1 MLQTSANITSNMN
14 AHASSTAQ
22 RGGGSFQDRKL
33 QEKLVALSVDDR
45 MTSGWNIYLSD
56 HLFDLS
62 ICLYSLSAY
71 LSVCLSMYHYV
82 SVYVLIY
89 LILSHLISSHLIASH
104 LISSHLILSI

>member
-45 MTSGWNIYLSD
+45 MTSGWNIHLSD
-56 HLFDLS
+56 HPFLS
-62 ICLYSLSAY
+62 VYLSNYIFFFLSAY

-82 SVYVLIY
+82 SAMY
-89 LILSHLISSHLIASH
+89 
-104 LISSHLILSI
+104 